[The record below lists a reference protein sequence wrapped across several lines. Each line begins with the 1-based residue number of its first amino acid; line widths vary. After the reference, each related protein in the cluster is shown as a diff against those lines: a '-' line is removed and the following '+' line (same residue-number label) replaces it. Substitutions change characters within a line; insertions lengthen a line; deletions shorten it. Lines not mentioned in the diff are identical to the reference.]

1 MRKYFFLL
9 IIFLISFYV
18 KSQNNLQDG
27 KISGNF
33 ELNAQSYKKDSL
45 IKAEIP
51 PEKILMNS
59 YANINYEKGNFKA
72 GFRYEAY
79 MNSLKAYDSRYDENG
94 IPYRYVIYKINDLEI
109 TVGNYYEQ
117 FGNGL
122 IFRTY
127 EDKNLGYDNAMDGIR
142 LKYNFNNRIYLK
154 AIAGKQRFYFEKGK
168 GILRGIDGEFLLN
181 EIFDSLSMNTRFS
194 VGGSFLSKYEK
205 DENSSYHLPENVGAY
220 SGRFSIIHSFNNGRF
235 LNFNAEFSQKINDPN
250 ASNNLIY
257 KNGEAILLNLSFS
270 QKGMGL
276 LFNVKRTDN
285 MDFRSERNASITD
298 LLINY
303 IPNITKNHTYSL
315 LAMYPYVTQTNG
327 EIGFQTEIM
336 YKFMKKTIL
345 GGKYG
350 TDISV
355 NFSQMNN
362 IEKAKISDTIPLGKE
377 GTDGYKSDFF
387 KIGEELLFQ
396 DFSIEIN
403 KKLNR
408 KIKFTL
414 IYQNLIYNY
423 DINRG
428 TEGHKNVNANI
439 GIFDI
444 SYKFKS
450 RNSLRTEFQI
460 LLTEEDEK
468 DWAMISMEYNLKKF
482 FFILQDQYN
491 YGNEIKKKQT
501 HYYLLGAGYNYKT
514 TRFEIRYGKQKE
526 GITCAGGI
534 CRNVPATYGMSFML
548 TNSF

>member
-1 MRKYFFLL
+1 MKKYYFLL
-9 IIFLISFYV
+9 VTFFISFYV

-51 PEKILMNS
+51 PEKMLMNS

-79 MNSLKAYDSRYDENG
+79 MNSLKAYDSRYDDNG

-142 LKYNFNNRIYLK
+142 LKYNFNNGIYLK

-181 EIFDSLSMNTRFS
+181 EIFDSLSINTRFS

-205 DENSSYHLPENVGAY
+205 DENSTYHLPENVGAY
-220 SGRFSIIHSFNNGRF
+220 SGRFSIIHSFNNGKS

-257 KNGEAILLNLSFS
+257 KNGEAILLNLSYS

-285 MDFRSERNASITD
+285 MDFRSERNASVTD

-336 YKFMKKTIL
+336 YKFMKKTIF

-350 TDISV
+350 TNISI
-355 NFSQMNN
+355 NFSQMNS
-362 IEKAKISDTIPLGKE
+362 IEKTKISDTIPLGKE
-377 GTDGYKSDFF
+377 GTDGYESDFF
-387 KIGEELLFQ
+387 KIGDELLFQ

-403 KKLNR
+403 KKLSR

-491 YGNEIKKKQT
+491 YGNEIKEKQT